1 MTTQMTAEQ
10 AILDVFDQRA
20 AAALFVTEVQYGIV
34 PRPDPA
40 EFAAALERLAERGE
54 IIIVTKP
61 APDVHLEDADLRI
74 VARRAPGAETAIEAA
89 WNGWLRDFL
98 STHRCS

>member
-1 MTTQMTAEQ
+1 MTAEE
-10 AILDVFDQRA
+10 AIVDVFARRS
-20 AAALFVTEVQYGIV
+20 AAALFVTEVEYGIA
-34 PRPDPA
+34 PQRDPA
-40 EFAAALERLAERGE
+40 EFAAALERLVERGE

-61 APDVHLEDADLRI
+61 SPDVHLAEADLRI
-74 VARRAPGAETAIEAA
+74 AARVAPDAGAAIEAT

>member
-1 MTTQMTAEQ
+1 LRVTAEE
-10 AILDVFDQRA
+10 AIVDVFERRSEP
-20 AAALFVTEVQYGIV
+20 ALFVTEVQYGIS
-34 PRPDPA
+34 PQRDPA
-40 EFAAALERLAERGE
+40 EFAAALERLVERGE

-61 APDVHLEDADLRI
+61 APDIHLADADLRI
-74 VARRAPGAETAIEAA
+74 VTRPAPDAEVAIEAA

>member
-1 MTTQMTAEQ
+1 MTAEE
-10 AILDVFDQRA
+10 AIVEVFEQRS

-34 PRPDPA
+34 PQRDPA
-40 EFAAALERLAERGE
+40 EFSAALQRLVERGE

-74 VARRAPGAETAIEAA
+74 AARPALGAEIAIEAT

>member
-1 MTTQMTAEQ
+1 MTAEE
-10 AILDVFDQRA
+10 AIVDVFERRA

-34 PRPDPA
+34 PPREPA
-40 EFAAALERLAERGE
+40 EFSAALERLVKRGE

-61 APDVHLEDADLRI
+61 APDVHLADADLRI
-74 VARRAPGAETAIEAA
+74 VARVAPDAGNAIESA
-89 WNGWLRDFL
+89 WQSWLADFL

>member
-1 MTTQMTAEQ
+1 VTAEE
-10 AILDVFDQRA
+10 AIVDVFERRS
-20 AAALFVTEVQYGIV
+20 AAALFVTEVQYGIA
-34 PRPDPA
+34 PQRDPI
-40 EFAAALERLAERGE
+40 EFAAALERLVQRGE

-61 APDVHLEDADLRI
+61 APDIHLADADLRI
-74 VARRAPGAETAIEAA
+74 AARPAPDAEVAIEAA

>member
-1 MTTQMTAEQ
+1 MTAEE
-10 AILDVFDQRA
+10 AIVDVFEQRS

-34 PRPDPA
+34 PQRDPA
-40 EFAAALERLAERGE
+40 EFSAALARLVERGE

-74 VARRAPGAETAIEAA
+74 AARPAPDAETAIEAT